1 MTDLELRQEIAGPGV
16 YPDMPAEQYHA
27 DPAPAVDGGSLSR
40 SGATKL
46 IPPSTPAA
54 FDYWR
59 RHGDDER
66 SDARDLGAAAHAHVL
81 TDGAG
86 VVVVDAA
93 DWRTNDAKAAR
104 AAAQAAGQVAILP
117 KHRTQVEDM
126 AKALREHRTAGVLL
140 APGRGTPEAS
150 AFWRH
155 PRTGRWCRARYDVLP
170 RTGLGRRYVIPDY
183 KTARDAS
190 DEAFGKAAFD
200 HGYYMQAPWYCD
212 GARILGIDPSPA
224 FLFVVQETRKPYLVN
239 VIELDADSIDL
250 GRRHNAVAAALFD
263 RYTSAGHWPGY
274 GDDVTLAS
282 LPPWALRREDLA

>member
-1 MTDLELRQEIAGPGV
+1 MTDLALRQEIAGPGV
-16 YPDMPAEQYHA
+16 YPDMPAETYHA
-27 DPAPAVDGGSLSR
+27 DPAPAADGGSLSR

-54 FDYWR
+54 FDHWR

-66 SDARDLGAAAHAHVL
+66 SDAMDLGAAAHANVL

-86 VVVVDAA
+86 VVVVDAEN
-93 DWRTNDAKAAR
+93 WRTNAAKAAR
-104 AAAQAAGQVAILP
+104 AEARARGEVAILT
-117 KHRTQVEDM
+117 KDRAAVEAM
-126 AKALREHRTAGVLL
+126 ATALREHRTAGVLL

-190 DEAFGKAAFD
+190 DDAFGRAAFD

-212 GARILGIDPSPA
+212 GARALGIDPDPA
-224 FLFVVQETRKPYLVN
+224 FLFVVQETRPPYLVN
-239 VIELDADSIDL
+239 VIELDADAIQL
-250 GRRHNAVAAALFD
+250 GRRHNAIAAARFD
-263 RYTSAGHWPGY
+263 RCTTDGRWPGY

-282 LPPWALRREDLA
+282 LPPWALKREGI